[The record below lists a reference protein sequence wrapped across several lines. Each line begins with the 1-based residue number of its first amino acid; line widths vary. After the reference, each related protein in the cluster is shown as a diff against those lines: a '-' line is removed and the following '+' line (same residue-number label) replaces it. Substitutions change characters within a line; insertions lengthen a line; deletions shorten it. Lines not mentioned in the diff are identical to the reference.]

1 MYPELTL
8 AFSQREFTLFKI
20 GLFIGRPLIT
30 LGAVLCTFQKLP
42 PGALWQTGKLRA
54 FMLG

>member
-1 MYPELTL
+1 MYPELAL

-30 LGAVLCTFQKLP
+30 LGAVL
-42 PGALWQTGKLRA
+42 
-54 FMLG
+54 